1 MKKSWM
7 LFLFGSLLAAEGLV
21 LSARVQN
28 DVYAMEFKSADNHLA
43 AINLMNGALTGT
55 VLVGA
60 APTQRP

>member
-1 MKKSWM
+1 
-7 LFLFGSLLAAEGLV
+7 LFLFGSLLAAGGLV

-43 AINLMNGALTGT
+43 ATNLMNGALTGT